1 MYTFPE
7 VSTAT
12 PRLVSQPDPP
22 NCRAH
27 TYVPDE
33 FNLTTNA
40 SSLPADVRLAVPAL
54 GSKSAVP
61 SNSPV
66 TYVFPEVSTATPRL
80 VSQPNPANCRA
91 HTYVPDEFNLTTNAS
106 WVPADV
112 RLAVPALGSK
122 SAVPSNPPVMYIF
135 PEVSTATPRLVS
147 EPDPPNCRAHTYDP
161 DTSNLR
167 TYASR
172 TPLAVRF
179 AAPAL
184 GSKSTVPAKDP
195 VTYVFPEVS
204 TATPTLSS
212 EPDPPKTE
220 TVAFAS
226 VGVHARRI
234 CGIAANTPNTVR
246 TAMKIRRTP

>member
-1 MYTFPE
+1 VTTG
-7 VSTAT
+7 VLCLAAGTVVAGT
-12 PRLVSQPDPP
+12 VVVGIVV
-22 NCRAH
+22 AGIVVAGIVVAGIVVAGIVVAG
-27 TYVPDE
+27 TVAAGIVVAGIVVAGIVVAGIVVAGTVVPDE

-40 SSLPADVRLAVPAL
+40 SSL
-54 GSKSAVP
+54 
-61 SNSPV
+61 
-66 TYVFPEVSTATPRL
+66 
-80 VSQPNPANCRA
+80 
-91 HTYVPDEFNLTTNAS
+91 
-106 WVPADV
+106 PADV